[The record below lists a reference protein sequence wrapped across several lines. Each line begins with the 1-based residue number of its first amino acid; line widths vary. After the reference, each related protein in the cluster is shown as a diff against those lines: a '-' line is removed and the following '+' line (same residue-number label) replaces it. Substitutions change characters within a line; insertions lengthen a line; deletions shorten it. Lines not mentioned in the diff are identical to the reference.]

1 MAQTFGSRWTRLIAA
16 ALLAIPALGQA
27 QGGATISGTVSER
40 GSNNPLERAQV
51 SIVGKAIAVA
61 TDAKGGFTL
70 RGVDAGTVTVRAQY
84 IGYEAREQ
92 VVQVTANGTLR
103 VNFALSRTAV
113 TLSGVMVTAT
123 GEERRR
129 SVGTAMATVDTAQI
143 ERSAATNTQQLLAGS
158 TPGVTVLANGG
169 QPGSGATVRLR
180 GVNSV
185 SMGNSP
191 LIYVDGVRVY
201 GGNTP
206 TNVGGRQF
214 SSPLNDIAAEDID
227 HIEIVKGPAATTL
240 YGTEA
245 SGGVLQ
251 IFTKQGVEGAPRWN
265 LSVTSGYNNMGHV
278 GPASD
283 TTGLYINS
291 CAGIH
296 VMNDSARTKFQDAS
310 CPASGSWLSN
320 GPIQRTSISV
330 RGGSSNG
337 TTYDLSVT
345 GNNERGVLPVGGSYI
360 RSFRMNIGFKPA
372 KGFTIGFNQSF
383 VNNRSVGFP
392 DGNSSNGVMLN
403 ISRGSGSNFKGP
415 GCADLTIVCVL
426 NDSLFTSQVTNTTN
440 HFVTGASLTYQ
451 PFDAWTTRLT
461 LGFDYNNADIQYITP
476 FGHLRVPLGQMYQTL
491 WTRQF
496 LSADLASTYRKQ
508 LATNWSSA
516 TAVGGQ
522 VFENRVYSTDLQSD
536 NFAGPGDPTL
546 LSGSLKQITGVTQQ
560 RVINAGYFA
569 QETIGWRDVLFV
581 TIGARADGNS
591 AFGKSFGIQTYP
603 KISASYVI
611 SDESFWPRRW
621 IETLKLRGAIGD
633 AGKAPGAFDAVRTW
647 TPVAAEGGKPAF
659 ATNQI
664 GNPNLGPERTR
675 EIELGFDASAL
686 NGRVNLQYTHFDQHT
701 YQALIPVQQ
710 APSLGFAGSQ
720 LINAGDL
727 MNSGHEVQLNVD
739 IFRSR
744 NVDVS
749 TRIGY
754 MQLHSEAGNI
764 GGVPLTIFALGRT
777 YVVQGLPIPSYYG
790 PKVMNPTEF
799 ANPVIQQNQD
809 LGSAFA
815 NRIWSPGISVKLF
828 RRVTVDAQGEWQLGG
843 HNLNALAY
851 QNANLNSWQ
860 PCFNAQDQ
868 MRKAAAGDSSGLATI
883 NALDRARCTINTKIA
898 RDYGFFVE
906 ANDFFKLRS
915 VSVTYDLPKSILRFG
930 ARSGSL
936 AFAGRNLFTS
946 TKYTGTDPEVSDQRD
961 DQFARRDYYVFPTS
975 RSFTMTLRL
984 GF

>member
-1 MAQTFGSRWTRLIAA
+1 MAQAFSSRWTRLIAA
-16 ALLAIPALGQA
+16 AILAVPALGHA

-51 SIVGKAIAVA
+51 SIVGKANAVA
-61 TDAKGGFTL
+61 SDAKGGFTL

-92 VVQVTANGTLR
+92 VVQVAANGTVR
-103 VNFALSRTAV
+103 VNFALTRTAV
-113 TLSGVMVTAT
+113 TLSGVIVTAT

-169 QPGSGATVRLR
+169 QPGAGATVRLR

-283 TTGLYINS
+283 TTGLYLNS
-291 CAGIH
+291 CAGVH
-296 VMNDSARTKFQDAS
+296 VMNDSARTRFLDAS

-320 GPIQRTSISV
+320 GPIQRTAISV
-330 RGGSSNG
+330 RGGSANG

-345 GNNERGVLPVGGSYI
+345 GNNERGVLPVGGSYV
-360 RSFRMNIGFKPA
+360 RSFRVNLGFKPA
-372 KGFTIGFNQSF
+372 KGFTLSFNQSY

-392 DGNSSNGVMLN
+392 DGNSANGVMLN

-415 GCADLTIVCVL
+415 GCTDLTVTCVL
-426 NDSLFTSQVTNTTN
+426 NDSLFTSQVTSSTN
-440 HFVTGASLTYQ
+440 HFVTGATLAYQ

-461 LGFDYNNADIQYITP
+461 LGLDYNNADIQYITP

-508 LATNWSSA
+508 IATNWSSS

-522 VFENRVYSTDLQSD
+522 VFENKVYSTDLQSD

-546 LSGSLKQITGVTQQ
+546 LSGALKQITGVSQQ

-611 SDESFWPRRW
+611 SDESFWPRSI

-647 TPVAAEGGKPAF
+647 SPVAAEAGKPAF
-659 ATNQI
+659 STNQI
-664 GNPNLGPERTR
+664 GNPDLGPERTR
-675 EIELGFDASAL
+675 EIELGFDASAF

-701 YQALIPVQQ
+701 YKALIPVQQ

-727 MNSGHEVQLNVD
+727 MNSGHEVQLNLDV
-739 IFRSR
+739 FRSR
-744 NVDVS
+744 NLDVS
-749 TRIGY
+749 TRIGF
-754 MQLHSEAGNI
+754 MKLHSEAGNV
-764 GGVPLTIFALGRT
+764 GNGPLTIFALGRT
-777 YVVQGLPIPSYYG
+777 YIVQGLPIPTYYG
-790 PKVMNPTEF
+790 PKVMNPNDF

-815 NRIWSPGISVKLF
+815 DRIWTPGISVKLF
-828 RRVTVDAQGEWQLGG
+828 RSITVDAQGEWQLGG

-851 QNANLNSWQ
+851 QNANLNAWQ

-868 MRKAAAGDSSGLATI
+868 MRKAVAGDSSGLATI

-946 TKYTGTDPEVSDQRD
+946 TNYSGTDPEVSDQRD